1 MFLICKR
8 GDLLLV
14 DKDGKQA
21 PDENWIRATN
31 QRTNNSG
38 AVSKANV
45 QFLPTLT
52 KPPEEILVG
61 YTHSYPLALR
71 IRLFQY
77 NKCIRMVSPISLPV
91 SVLSSVSH

>member
-14 DKDGKQA
+14 DKDGKQS

-45 QFLPTLT
+45 QFLPTLA
-52 KPPEEILVG
+52 KPTEEMLVNSHL
-61 YTHSYPLALR
+61 YSVR
-71 IRLFQY
+71 IK
-77 NKCIRMVSPISLPV
+77 NEAISAQKKV
-91 SVLSSVSH
+91 F